1 MYANKTIVYAGG
13 CFDLFH
19 VGHLNLL
26 QKAKTLGDILIVGV
40 STDELVQSYKITRPV
55 ISLIDRIRII
65 ESLNCVDI
73 VVVQDKLADVDFLKE
88 LLVDIYVTGSD
99 WKDMDPKDEPEGYAW
114 IRENIEMAFVPRT
127 EGVSSTS
134 IKQKLNL
141 RELL

>member
-19 VGHLNLL
+19 VGHLNLF
-26 QKAKTLGDILIVGV
+26 QRARTFGDILIAGV
-40 STDELVQSYKITRPV
+40 STDELVQSYKATRPV
-55 ISLIDRIRII
+55 ISLIDRLRII
-65 ESLNCVDI
+65 ESLKCVDI
-73 VVVQDKLADVDFLKE
+73 VVVQDKLADVE
-88 LLVDIYVTGSD
+88 LLKKLAVDVFITGSD

>member
-99 WKDMDPKDEPEGYAW
+99 WKDMKDEPAGFAW
-114 IRENIEMAFVPRT
+114 IRENIEMAFLPRT
-127 EGVSSTS
+127 EDVSSTT
-134 IKQKLNL
+134 IKQELNL